1 MRPIRLA
8 VEGLRSFR
16 SPAATID
23 FTARDHL
30 AIVGDTGAGKSSILE
45 AITYALYGQSTFTAQ
60 GNQELMN
67 DTSTHLRVVL
77 RFRVSG
83 ETWEVARALRRDG
96 QGRVTPAGAQLRR
109 LGDDDAAVEQ
119 FEKVKPV
126 NERIEKLIGLD
137 SDAFL
142 RTVILPQGRFAR
154 LLVEDKPTE
163 RGRIL
168 RQVWRT
174 DELEEAGA
182 LAEKARREATTLR
195 GRLEGAASAHAAYLD
210 DPPAHLARLELSHAE
225 ARARADAAT
234 ATAQK
239 AATAR
244 EDLAEAEQ
252 ARRKAAS
259 IAERLRGL
267 SIDRAKERLAPIT
280 ARASEIEKEAAA
292 IERRRTELEQR
303 LAQVPDDGDGPS
315 VEEVASALATLSGV
329 IPRVT
334 AAVTA
339 ADSRRMSA
347 HAAALRHD
355 DAGRAS
361 ERASIAERKTAQ
373 HAEERPPLAAAV
385 EIADDRRMTV
395 GDRHAACEA
404 GEVDL
409 TAARRTL
416 ATRRQEGEKLT
427 STLEVAEEEKH
438 EHERAAALADEDVDA
453 ARRAYDEALSAYP
466 GQRQRLS
473 AAREAASRRVQTV
486 ESRYADCRDRKQDA
500 REAEARLAT
509 LRSDQSRAAAEL
521 EAARAAERSAG
532 SEQAAADQRLAA
544 ARRSETAAAAARDL
558 HPGDECPVCLRDLPD
573 GWNAPEDV
581 GLAAAEQAAEDAK
594 IAADG
599 AKDDV
604 TKLTEKLNGIEQ
616 RLGEAAEQSRA
627 VDEKFRSALTDLG
640 QAAGRD
646 LHDLPDRA
654 LLIGPIDAAARA
666 AADALAKHEHEHETR
681 IAELTTRKAAANDA
695 CEAAGQVA
703 GESGKRFVE
712 IKTRL
717 QGARQ
722 WIGEAEAAVGA
733 AAKKHEAAL
742 TALGQTVGQDVHAGL
757 PDRATLL
764 DPLEAAA
771 RESKDALAQHDRR
784 HEKLLSEWNGL
795 SADAAA
801 AEEKAGGAAR
811 LAEVKAGTA
820 ADGLALARDAVRAV
834 PAPYRPAL
842 NLPAD
847 AAELHSVD
855 TNAVVEQTTA
865 AGRRRQ
871 VLTERANE
879 RNGLRSDLAAAAGE
893 RDALLRRRAAEVEL
907 PLNDLARHLEEH
919 RFALDASARDLG
931 LDVNVPEAVSST
943 DVTAPERR
951 IHVLQRM
958 IDTLRRTTENLAQ
971 EAAGHVDAASMKAAA
986 ARGRLA
992 EIARP
997 FAEDVD
1003 LNDVDAVV
1011 GAVQGSAE
1019 DARFAERVAAKDA
1032 EGFAAIVDDLQQLR
1046 KLLAEVDEKERSLQD
1061 LDDALKPGAFPKWL
1075 TMRRSRSLLVHA
1087 SRMLGEMSGG
1097 KYAFAEPG
1105 ETDAQWLVLDR
1116 DSGQARTPASLSGG
1130 EQFIA
1135 SLSLALGMVEMMAR
1149 GGGRLESLFLDEG
1162 FGSLD
1167 RNNLDA
1173 AVQALGTVAAGGRMV
1188 GVISHVRAVA
1198 EQIDHVLAVTRGTTG
1213 SQAVWLTDRQRRR
1226 LSESDA
1232 APEAAAALA
1241 GLLE

>member
-1 MRPIRLA
+1 MRPLRLA

-16 SPAATID
+16 SPAVTID

-30 AIVGDTGAGKSSILE
+30 AVVGDTGAGKSSILE

-67 DTSTHLRVVL
+67 DTSAHLRVVL

-119 FEKVKPV
+119 FEKVRPV

-174 DELEEAGA
+174 DDLEEAGA
-182 LAEKARREATTLR
+182 LAGDARVKATALRE
-195 GRLEGAASAHAAYLD
+195 RLEGAASAYPD
-210 DPPAHLARLELSHAE
+210 DPAAHLAQLELSHAA
-225 ARARADAAT
+225 ARARAAAAT

-239 AATAR
+239 ADTAR
-244 EDLAEAEQ
+244 KDLADAEQ
-252 ARRKAAS
+252 ARRDAAGTV
-259 IAERLRGL
+259 ERLRGL
-267 SIDRAKERLAPIT
+267 SLDRATERLAQIA
-280 ARASEIEKEAAA
+280 ARADEIKKEAAA
-292 IERRRTELEQR
+292 IEQRRTELEQR
-303 LAQVPDDGDGPS
+303 LARVPDDGDGPS
-315 VEEVASALATLSGV
+315 VEDVASALATLSGI

-334 AAVTA
+334 AATAA
-339 ADSRRMSA
+339 ADSRRTSA

-385 EIADDRRMTV
+385 EIADNRRMTV
-395 GDRHAACEA
+395 GDRYAACEA

-416 ATRRQEGEKLT
+416 AARRQESEKLT
-427 STLEVAEEEKH
+427 STLGVVDEEKR

-453 ARRAYDEALSAYP
+453 ARRACDEALSAYP

-473 AAREAASRRVQTV
+473 AAREAASRQMQTV
-486 ESRYADCRDRKQDA
+486 ENRYADCRDRKQDA
-500 REAEARLAT
+500 REAEAGLAT

-521 EAARAAERSAG
+521 EAARAAEHSAG

-573 GWNAPEDV
+573 SWNAPEDV
-581 GLAAAEQAAEDAK
+581 GLAAAEQASADAK

-599 AKDDV
+599 ARDNV
-604 TKLTEKLNGIEQ
+604 TKLTEKLNGIKQ

-627 VDEKFRSALTDLG
+627 VDEKFRSALTALG
-640 QAAGRD
+640 EAVGRD
-646 LHDLPDRA
+646 LHDLPDGA
-654 LLIGPIDAAARA
+654 ALIGPIDAAARA
-666 AADALAKHEHEHETR
+666 AAEALTKHEHEHETR
-681 IAELTTRKAAANDA
+681 IAELTARKAAATDA
-695 CEAAGQVA
+695 CEAARQVA

-712 IKTRL
+712 IETRL
-717 QGARQ
+717 QGAEQR
-722 WIGEAEAAVGA
+722 IGEAEVAVGA
-733 AAKKHEAAL
+733 AAEKHEAAL
-742 TALGQTVGQDVHAGL
+742 TALGQAVGQDVHAGL

-764 DPLEAAA
+764 DPFEAAA
-771 RESKDALAQHDRR
+771 RESKDALAQHDGR
-784 HEKLLSEWNGL
+784 HEELRSEWNRL

-801 AEEKAGGAAR
+801 AGEKAAGAAR
-811 LAEVKAGTA
+811 LAEEKARTA
-820 ADGLALARDAVRAV
+820 ADGLTLAKDAVHAV

-847 AAELHSVD
+847 AAELHAVN

-865 AGRRRQ
+865 AERRRH
-871 VLTERANE
+871 VLAERANE
-879 RNGLRSDLAAAAGE
+879 RNGLGSALAAAAGE
-893 RDALLRRRAAEVEL
+893 KDALLHRRAAEIEL
-907 PLNDLARHLEEH
+907 PLNDLAHDLDEH
-919 RFALDASARDLG
+919 RSALGESARDLG
-931 LDVNVPEAVSST
+931 LDVNVPEAASSKGST
-943 DVTAPERR
+943 VPERR
-951 IHVLQRM
+951 IDTLQRM
-958 IDTLRRTTENLAQ
+958 TDTLRQTTENLAQ
-971 EAAGHVDAASMKAAA
+971 EAAGHAAAAAKKAVA

-992 EIARP
+992 DIARSL
-997 FAEDVD
+997 AEDID

-1011 GAVQGSAE
+1011 GAVHRIAE
-1019 DARFAERVAAKDA
+1019 DARFAERAAAKDA
-1032 EGFAAIVDDLQQLR
+1032 EGFAAIVDDLRRLR
-1046 KLLAEVDEKERSLQD
+1046 ELLAEIGERERSLRD

-1135 SLSLALGMVEMMAR
+1135 SLSLALGLVEMMAR

-1198 EQIDHVLAVTRGTTG
+1198 EQIDHVLSVTRGATG
-1213 SQAVWLTDRQRRR
+1213 SRAEWLTDRQRRR

-1232 APEAAAALA
+1232 GGEAASALD

>member
-1 MRPIRLA
+1 MRPVRLTI
-8 VEGLRSFR
+8 EGLRSFR
-16 SPAATID
+16 SPVEID

-45 AITYALYGQSTFTAQ
+45 GITYALYGQSTFTAQ

-77 RFRVSG
+77 RFRVSRQA
-83 ETWEVARALRRDG
+83 WEVARALKRDG
-96 QGRVTPAGAQLRR
+96 KGRVMPAGAQLRR
-109 LGDDDAAVEQ
+109 IGDDGAPEEQ
-119 FEKVKPV
+119 IAGVRPV

-174 DELEEAGA
+174 DELEKAGE
-182 LAEKARREATTLR
+182 LAEEARREATTLR
-195 GRLEGAASAHAAYLD
+195 GRLEGAASAYPE
-210 DPPAHLARLELSHAE
+210 DPSARLAQLELSHAE
-225 ARARADAAT
+225 ARARAAAAT
-234 ATAQK
+234 AAAEK
-239 AATAR
+239 ADTAR
-244 EDLAEAEQ
+244 KDLADAEQ
-252 ARRKAAS
+252 ARRDAAGTV
-259 IAERLRGL
+259 ERLRGL
-267 SIDRAKERLAPIT
+267 SIDRAAERLAQIA
-280 ARASEIEKEAAA
+280 ARADEIEKEAAA
-292 IERRRTELEQR
+292 IEQRRTESERR

-334 AAVTA
+334 AATA
-339 ADSRRMSA
+339 AADNWRASA
-347 HAAALRHD
+347 HAAALRRD

-385 EIADDRRMTV
+385 ENADNRRVTV

-404 GEVDL
+404 GAVDL

-416 ATRRQEGEKLT
+416 AARRQEGEKLT
-427 STLEVAEEEKH
+427 STLKVAEEEKR

-473 AAREAASRRVQTV
+473 AAREAASRQMQTV
-486 ESRYADCRDRKQDA
+486 ESRHVDCQDRKQDV

-532 SEQAAADQRLAA
+532 GEQAAADERLAA

-573 GWNAPEDV
+573 GWNAPEGV

-594 IAADG
+594 IAAAG
-599 AKDDV
+599 ARDSV

-616 RLGEAAEQSRA
+616 QLDAASDGSRAAEGR
-627 VDEKFRSALTDLG
+627 FRSALTALG

-654 LLIGPIDAAARA
+654 VLIGPIEAAARA
-666 AADALAKHEHEHETR
+666 AADALTKHEHEHETR
-681 IAELTTRKAAANDA
+681 IAELTARKAAANDA
-695 CEAAGQVA
+695 CEAARQVA

-712 IKTRL
+712 IETRL
-717 QGARQ
+717 QGVKQR
-722 WIGEAEAAVGA
+722 IGEAEAAVGA
-733 AAKKHEAAL
+733 AAEKHEAAL
-742 TALGQTVGQDVHAGL
+742 TALGQAVGQDVRAGL

-771 RESKDALAQHDRR
+771 RESKDALARHDGR
-784 HEKLLSEWNGL
+784 HEELRSEWNRL

-801 AEEKAGGAAR
+801 AGEKAGGAAQ
-811 LAEVKAGTA
+811 LAEAKASAA
-820 ADGLALARDAVRAV
+820 ADGLTLAKDAVHAV

-855 TNAVVEQTTA
+855 TNAVVERTTA
-865 AGRRRQ
+865 AERRRH

-879 RNGLRSDLAAAAGE
+879 RNDLQSDLAAAAGE
-893 RDALLRRRAAEVEL
+893 KDALLRRRAAEVEL
-907 PLNDLARHLEEH
+907 PLNDLAHHLDEH
-919 RFALDASARDLG
+919 RFALEESARGLG
-931 LDVNVPEAVSST
+931 LDVNVPGAASSKDAT
-943 DVTAPERR
+943 TPERR
-951 IHVLQRM
+951 IHTLQRM
-958 IDTLRRTTENLAQ
+958 TDTLRRTTGNLAQ
-971 EAAGHVDAASMKAAA
+971 EAASHVDAASKKAAA
-986 ARGRLA
+986 ARGKLA
-992 EIARP
+992 GIARP
-997 FAEDVD
+997 CAEDVD
-1003 LNDVDAVV
+1003 VNDVDAVV
-1011 GAVQGSAE
+1011 GAIHRVAE

-1032 EGFAAIVDDLQQLR
+1032 EGFAAIVDDLQRLHE
-1046 KLLAEVDEKERSLQD
+1046 LLAEVGARERALQD

-1105 ETDAQWLVLDR
+1105 GTDAQWLVLDR

-1149 GGGRLESLFLDEG
+1149 TGGRLESLFLDEG

-1198 EQIDHVLAVTRGTTG
+1198 EQIEHVLAVTRGTTG
-1213 SQAVWLTDRQRRR
+1213 SQAAWLTDRERRR
-1226 LSESDA
+1226 LSESDVGG
-1232 APEAAAALA
+1232 EAASALA